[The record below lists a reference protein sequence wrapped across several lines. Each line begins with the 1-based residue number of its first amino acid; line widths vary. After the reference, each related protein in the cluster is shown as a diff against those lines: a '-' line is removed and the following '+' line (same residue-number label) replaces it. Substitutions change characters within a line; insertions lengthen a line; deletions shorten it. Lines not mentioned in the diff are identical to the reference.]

1 MKPAKPITDRTFHYR
16 NSASH
21 DDGGQSFRRR
31 MHARKRLAERRA
43 RQEATASV
51 VVIHPKKAQS

>member
-31 MHARKRLAERRA
+31 MHARKRLADRRA
-43 RQEATASV
+43 RQQSTNVAPLDA
-51 VVIHPKKAQS
+51 KRKAKA

>member
-1 MKPAKPITDRTFHYR
+1 MKPTKPITDRAFRYH
-16 NSASH
+16 NAASH
-21 DDGGQSFRRR
+21 GDVKPFERR